1 MPPRKLPATIEPAPV
16 ATLSGE
22 ANLFLSDLFSWREQI
37 SRSIA
42 RNNIGMRSEAIATA
56 TNRIIGRLVM
66 LCIAE
71 DRELIAKE
79 TLQGIFEADDGFLQ
93 LAELFRHTIDPWDD
107 ETSLDK
113 RQDAAMETVVIDD
126 AAIKKILSRCC
137 SPDRQYDFAAVP
149 TEVIA
154 QVYGKYLA
162 RTIKRSAAH
171 QAIVVD
177 TQDTIQ
183 SSGIV
188 APTPAMIKYMAQST
202 VQQACANRSHDE
214 ILPLRILDPA
224 CGAGLTLLI
233 AYQHLIDKEGRNC
246 LTFMEREEILIHS
259 IHGVDVNRHAVATT
273 KMLLL
278 FALCEGETKGTLP
291 GDFFAL
297 AGEVFRE
304 LGRTIRCGN
313 ALVDPQIT
321 NDESWAF
328 CPARQ
333 RHTLNL
339 FSWNTSFPEIFTAG
353 GFDAVI
359 GNLPA
364 GPIAAHEWIQQYFQ
378 RHYAVYHQTAD
389 RSAYFVE
396 KGLALLRTGGVLG
409 VVMSD
414 RWLRAKSGTSLRHL
428 VASNQI
434 EEIVNFGEAGENKD
448 CPAPCIIRI
457 TKRAPSHAIC
467 VTQVDPLF
475 TGNLS
480 DYIRSHRFPI
490 DQVTLDDGG
499 WTLRDTRVRRLLE
512 KLRQS
517 GTPLQESV
525 LEEHHHG
532 ITLGP
537 DDAFVIDELLR
548 KQLIKE
554 DPKCKSLIRPFASG
568 SGIEH
573 YEIQSDPQFMIFIP
587 QGWTNKHPTAV
598 LHPWRWTKKRYPS
611 VARYLKQSAEK
622 AKARTGQGDYW
633 WETACDQD
641 FWRGRGPKILF
652 RNRFPRPAFTFDS
665 GRAIADDT
673 VCALASSS
681 LYLLGVLNS
690 RLISFVFC
698 ETVQQSSAE
707 RENFGWDDLKDLPIY
722 TPDFDTLADKA
733 RHDKMVALVTQ
744 MLDLHR
750 YLPQAKAD
758 QEKRLV
764 RQDIEATDVRID
776 ALVYELYGLTAE
788 EIAVVE
794 EKVGK

>member
-1 MPPRKLPATIEPAPV
+1 MPFHKIDVLKETDTPTKKHTASVL
-16 ATLSGE
+16 
-22 ANLFLSDLFSWREQI
+22 LSDLPTWREQLA
-37 SRSIA
+37 RSIA

-56 TNRIIGRLVM
+56 TNRIIGRLMM
-66 LCIAE
+66 LCFAE
-71 DRELIAKE
+71 DRELISKG
-79 TLQGIFEADDGFLQ
+79 TLQGIFEAEDSVLRIT
-93 LAELFRHTIDPWDD
+93 EIFRHTIDPWND
-107 ETSLDK
+107 ETSHDK
-113 RQDAAMETVVIDD
+113 QHNVAMETVVIEDT
-126 AAIKKILSRCC
+126 AIKKILSRCC
-137 SPDRQYDFAAVP
+137 SPDRPYDFAAVP

-154 QVYGKYLA
+154 QVFGQYLA

-171 QAIVVD
+171 QAVVVD
-177 TQDTIQ
+177 TPDTIQ

-188 APTPAMIKYMAQST
+188 APTPAMIKYMVQST

-233 AYQHLIDKEGRNC
+233 AYQHLIDKECRNR
-246 LTFMEREEILIHS
+246 LTFAEREEILIHS
-259 IHGVDVNRHAVATT
+259 IHGVDINRQAVAIT

-278 FALCEGETKGTLP
+278 FKLCEGEDSGTLP
-291 GDFFAL
+291 WDFFAL
-297 AGEVFRE
+297 AGNVFRE
-304 LGRTIRCGN
+304 LGHTVRCGN
-313 ALVDPQIT
+313 ALVGPEIV

-328 CPARQ
+328 CPARE
-333 RHTLNL
+333 RHRLNL
-339 FSWNTSFPEIFTAG
+339 LSWNSSFPEIFAAG

-364 GPIAAHEWIQQYFQ
+364 GPLVTHEWIQQYFQ
-378 RHYAVYHQTAD
+378 RHYAVYHPAVD
-389 RSAYFVE
+389 RFAYFVE
-396 KGLALLRTGGVLG
+396 KGLALLRTGGVIG
-409 VVMSD
+409 AVTSD
-414 RWLRAKSGTSLRHL
+414 RWLRGKSGTSLRHL
-428 VASNQI
+428 VATNQI
-434 EEIVNFGEAGENKD
+434 EEIVNFGEAGKNKD
-448 CPAPCIIRI
+448 YLAPCIIRI

-467 VTQVDPLF
+467 VTQVEPSF
-475 TGNLS
+475 TGNLP
-480 DYIRSHRFPI
+480 DYTRSHRFPI
-490 DQVTLDDGG
+490 DQETLDDGG
-499 WTLRDTRVRRLLE
+499 WTLRDTRARRLLE
-512 KLRQS
+512 KVRLS

-525 LEEHHHG
+525 LEEHHRG
-532 ITLGP
+532 ITFGP
-537 DDAFVIDELLR
+537 DDAFVIDESVK

-568 SGIEH
+568 SRIEP
-573 YEIQSDPQFMIFIP
+573 YKIQSDPQFMIFIP
-587 QGWTNKHPTAV
+587 QGWTNKHPAAV
-598 LHPWRWTKKRYPS
+598 LHPWRWLKKRYPS
-611 VARYLKQSAEK
+611 VTRYLKHSADK
-622 AKARTGQGDYW
+622 AKTRTGQGDYW

-641 FWRGRGPKILF
+641 FWRGRHPKILF
-652 RNRFPRPAFTFDS
+652 RNWFPRPAFTFDS

-698 ETVQQSSAE
+698 ETIQQSSAE

-722 TPDFDTLADKA
+722 TPDFDTLADKT

-750 YLPQAKAD
+750 YLPQAKTD

-764 RQDIEATDVRID
+764 QQDIEATDVRID

-794 EKVGK
+794 ERVGR